1 MKKII
6 WIIVVIVLVVAGYY
20 IYKSKAGAPVLSE
33 DSNSSVVV
41 SGTVSNIN
49 TEGVAVD
56 GPALVSLTTQSGV
69 ETIAV
74 PSMGRNLCA
83 AKDTVVDVYT
93 LKAGD
98 RVEVRGTRDP
108 EGRIVP
114 CEDASHYMRLVT
126 Q

>member
-20 IYKSKAGAPVLSE
+20 IYKSLSAAPALVE
-33 DSNSSVVV
+33 NQNSSTIV

-56 GPALVSLTTQSGV
+56 GPALVSLTTQSGE

-83 AKDTVVDVYT
+83 AKDTVADVYT
-93 LKAGD
+93 LKVGD
-98 RVEVRGTRDP
+98 KVEVRGVKDS

-114 CEDASHYMRLVT
+114 CEDASHYMKVVT